1 MEIIFLPEADKD
13 LEYWKKTKNKVVL
26 KKIADLTRSILENP
40 YRGIGKPEAL
50 KYNLSPKWSRRIT
63 KEHRYIYEVT
73 DNKLY
78 VYSLKGHYE

>member
-40 YRGIGKPEAL
+40 YQGIGKPEA
-50 KYNLSPKWSRRIT
+50 
-63 KEHRYIYEVT
+63 
-73 DNKLY
+73 
-78 VYSLKGHYE
+78 